1 MERVI
6 AWYRVTSSSAAAMA
20 LVVANLI
27 PLFGVLFLG
36 WSVWAILILYWL
48 ENGVV
53 GGFNVLKI
61 LRAEGGAGDQNPW
74 ARPDGRPASA
84 MARAGVATF
93 FCVHYGI
100 FWFVHGVFVLALPA
114 FGAIGGS
121 SDFADGM
128 DPLAILVALVALVIS
143 HGVSFWFNYL
153 GHGEYRTASPM
164 TQMFIPYGRLVV
176 LHVTI
181 IVGAIAISFLGA
193 PAIVVAI
200 LVGLKTLLDL
210 GFHLAEH
217 RARAGALTTD

>member
-1 MERVI
+1 M
-6 AWYRVTSSSAAAMA
+6 
-20 LVVANLI
+20 
-27 PLFGVLFLG
+27 
-36 WSVWAILILYWL
+36 
-48 ENGVV
+48 
-53 GGFNVLKI
+53 LKI
-61 LRAEGGAGDQNPW
+61 LRAEGGAGEPHPAMLLN
-74 ARPDGRPASA
+74 GRSVNA

-121 SDFADGM
+121 SDIVDGM
-128 DPLAILVALVALVIS
+128 KPAAILVALVALVALVIS

-153 GHGEYRTASPM
+153 GHGEYRTANPM
-164 TQMFIPYGRLVV
+164 TQMYVPYGRLVV

-181 IVGAIAISFLGA
+181 IVGAIAISFFGA